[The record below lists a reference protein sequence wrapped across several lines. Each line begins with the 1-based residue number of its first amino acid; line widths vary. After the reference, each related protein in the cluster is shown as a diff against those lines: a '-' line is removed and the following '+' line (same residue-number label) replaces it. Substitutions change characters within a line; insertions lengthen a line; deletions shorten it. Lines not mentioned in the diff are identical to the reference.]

1 MLIKESNLQVVSSY
15 ATNQPDKVLVV
26 FDGKFLDWCFYANKN
41 TGEAHIY
48 VTNERVEM
56 LGQAHD
62 AMRPLVHILQGDVE
76 ILEVAC

>member
-1 MLIKESNLQVVSSY
+1 MIKKSSLQVVSTY
-15 ATNQPDKVLVV
+15 QTKNPENILVI
-26 FDGKFLDWCFYANKN
+26 FDGSFLDWCFYANKN

-48 VTNERVEM
+48 VTNERGEL

-62 AMRPLVHILQGDVE
+62 ATQPLTQILQGDVE